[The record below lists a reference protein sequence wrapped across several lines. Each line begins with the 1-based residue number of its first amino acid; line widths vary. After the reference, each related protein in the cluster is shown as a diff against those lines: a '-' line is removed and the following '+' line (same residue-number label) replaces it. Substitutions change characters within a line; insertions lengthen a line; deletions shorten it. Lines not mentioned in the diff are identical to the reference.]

1 MARSLLINQRAQG
14 FTLFEFLIYSTL
26 SVVLVG
32 FCLQAVFAIQY
43 KLKNRYYECHCARQ
57 ANTVYDLLATDYFYA
72 NPASMKID
80 DGKLYLNDE
89 KAFITWFQK
98 GNALYRKYTMI
109 QDNACN
115 TALVANNIK
124 SFCCA
129 LVSNKKNTIMIELY
143 FVNNPKKFVWNLKN
157 GWYVH
162 EMVPTA

>member
-1 MARSLLINQRAQG
+1 MARRLLINQGAQG
-14 FTLFEFLIYSTL
+14 FTLFEFLIYTTL

-32 FCLQAVFAIQY
+32 FCLQTIFAIQH
-43 KLKNRYYECHCARQ
+43 KLKNWYYECHCARQ
-57 ANTVYDLLATDYFYA
+57 ANTVYDLLATDCFYA

-80 DGKLYLNDE
+80 NDKLYLNDDE
-89 KAFITWFQK
+89 AFFSWFKK
-98 GNALYRKYTMI
+98 GNSLYRKCTKI
-109 QDNACN
+109 QHNACN

-124 SFCCA
+124 SFCCT

-143 FVNNPKKFVWNLKN
+143 FVNNPRKFVWNLKS